1 LTESYLCH
9 AGSCQEILRTE
20 TAGQEQTMDRHGRR
34 ASDMWSFTDF
44 VHLMSLVLPGRRTRK
59 ALDDLFDVFDADLSG
74 TLSLAELVQ
83 EMGKL
88 HPLRECAP
96 RPPSAALLPSQRPAE
111 KGGGLSCRGGRCV
124 AGVGELARGEHLLK
138 IKGQPLT
145 LRADGSPDFCEPAV
159 SILEQVPH

>member
-1 LTESYLCH
+1 
-9 AGSCQEILRTE
+9 
-20 TAGQEQTMDRHGRR
+20 MDRHGRR

-83 EMGKL
+83 EMGKM

-96 RPPSAALLPSQRPAE
+96 RPPLRRAASVSTAGGKGWGAELPRWAVRRRRRRARPRRAPAQDQ
-111 KGGGLSCRGGRCV
+111 GPAAHAQGGR
-124 AGVGELARGEHLLK
+124 LARLL
-138 IKGQPLT
+138 
-145 LRADGSPDFCEPAV
+145 
-159 SILEQVPH
+159 